1 MPSLDAPGYYDR
13 AKFTAAGNAD
23 DFLKSLSIDDS
34 IDDLG
39 DVNEF
44 PLGHLMLVNVTRD
57 MIAEYVTREGDPWMS
72 ERRNFEPGWYIV
84 KTDSNGLIWGIGY
97 GEDCTFNEEAA
108 RADWNEALRVW
119 IEWSDAHDEV

>member
-23 DFLKSLSIDDS
+23 QFFKRIDLDEAIDDCGS
-34 IDDLG
+34 VDM
-39 DVNEF
+39 

-57 MIAEYVTREGDPWMS
+57 MVAEYVSTCGDPWMS

-84 KTDSNGLIWGIGY
+84 RQDDNGLVWGIGY
-97 GEDCTFNEEAA
+97 GEDCTFNEEQA
-108 RADWNEALRVW
+108 RHDWNEALRVW
-119 IEWSDAHDEV
+119 IAWSDESLD